1 MTFSASTEYCKIGKE
16 KHLVEKVLDKIIHY
30 RTSKYKQRL
39 VKKIIKLVASCIINY
54 RNIFGNISAIVHQQE
69 TELNLPLLATEEVPL
84 QKAQ

>member
-16 KHLVEKVLDKIIHY
+16 KSLVDKVLDNILHY

-39 VKKIIKLVASCIINY
+39 VRKTIKLMAGCIINY
-54 RNIFGNISAIVHQQE
+54 RNILVNISTTIHRQE